1 MSIRSNRNQYFRV
14 MDLGETYEKSQAS
27 LNTFKEQIMQCKQLI
42 KSPEGFIKVY
52 FSKLKT
58 QIETDREEVKK
69 AINVHY
75 KLLTNELDMIQGDC
89 LQSLDWKENIKKEA
103 FEKLLKEYEDKF
115 LVLKHD
121 LTAVSKI
128 DFKRWD
134 EIMFD
139 SNNLKLKLESMKED
153 YEEELLMN
161 KAVTYESNRLG
172 IEVLE
177 PVKLI
182 TRQLK
187 ESELIISFIRFKGQE
202 VWKVRTLTL
211 FHFFFLEFVPP
222 LA

>member
-69 AINVHY
+69 AINAHY